1 MFPAFFGTVTKMGAP
16 IAGMVFMGGVQSLM
30 ALMTISP
37 SLSDQFSAL
46 VNLAVVTNVIPYLI
60 ALSAL
65 PAMMRMAGVGETKYR
80 RNVAVALVAMV
91 YSVFVIYASGK
102 DAVFG
107 GMLVAG
113 IGWVIWGFIATRF
126 YRAAPVAV
134 VAA

>member
-1 MFPAFFGTVTKMGAP
+1 
-16 IAGMVFMGGVQSLM
+16 M

-65 PAMMRMAGVGETKYR
+65 PAMMRTAGVGETKYR
-80 RNVAVALVAMV
+80 RNVTVALVAMF
-91 YSVFVIYASGK
+91 YSVYVIYASGK

-113 IGWVIWGFIATRF
+113 LGWVIWGFIATRF
-126 YRAAPVAV
+126 SHGRQVAV
-134 VAA
+134 AAA

>member
-1 MFPAFFGTVTKMGAP
+1 MG
-16 IAGMVFMGGVQSLM
+16 VVQSLM

-65 PAMMRMAGVGETKYR
+65 PAMMRTAGVGETKYR
-80 RNVAVALVAMV
+80 RNVTVALVAMF
-91 YSVFVIYASGK
+91 YSVYVIYASGK

-113 IGWVIWGFIATRF
+113 LGWVIWGFIATRF
-126 YRAAPVAV
+126 YHGRQVAV
-134 VAA
+134 AAA